1 MAEYLNCKQRAT
13 DRANN
18 RVNSIPGR
26 VHPRNFIGEKF
37 EEIENARD
45 RNDPRISEHFE
56 RLIGRRERDP
66 VEMNGEASGENRQ
79 IKVDAGEA
87 SKAERDRK
95 KIQLF
100 HARNIRAAESLSRE
114 ELRTLRQMTKHEW
127 RMTKEL

>member
-56 RLIGRRERDP
+56 RLIGWCQRYP
-66 VEMNGEASGENRQ
+66 VKMNGEAGGENRQ
-79 IKVDAGEA
+79 IKVNAGQA
-87 SKAERDRK
+87 SQAEGNSK
-95 KIQLF
+95 KVEFF
-100 HARNIRAAESLSRE
+100 HG
-114 ELRTLRQMTKHEW
+114 
-127 RMTKEL
+127 